1 MKRLLWSVFAL
12 LAVLGLARLRF
23 DAEVL
28 NLLPA
33 ELPAVEGLR
42 LHQQYF
48 ANARELL
55 VTLAGD
61 DPEQLAT
68 AAEAIADRLNSVTNL
83 VRRARWQPP
92 WLEHPGDTA
101 ENLAWLWL
109 QQPPAE
115 LSALRARLET
125 SALAQALAET
135 RETLATALD
144 PQTLARASYDPLG
157 LSQLPGNDG
166 AAGTGFDQGT
176 GIFTGADGTFRVVF
190 VEPANPGMNY
200 RAAATW
206 LAAVQTNVTAALAAE
221 PLRIQHTGGPAFLAE
236 IAQGMERDLR
246 NSVLGTL
253 VVIAG
258 LFWLAHRSWRPL
270 GWLVAAL
277 GLTLL
282 GTLALGG
289 LLFGTLNVVSAGF
302 AAVLLGLAV
311 DYGLVAY
318 QEAAAAPG
326 EAPDHL
332 RRHLGR
338 SIGWSAATTAAA
350 FVVLNFAGLPGL
362 AELGSLTALGV
373 VFGALVMLFFYLP
386 RVRGISPA
394 ADSPG
399 PPEKPLPSA
408 PHDFPRRI
416 PIVLTTVALM
426 GIVGLIL
433 GGRGL
438 PKISADTEA
447 LRPRGSPAYAAMDE
461 MRARLG
467 RTNEPAWLLFRGTN
481 HTAVAR
487 QLAIATSTLA
497 AQQTAGSIRSFRLP
511 TGFWPHPDNAIAN
524 QATVRTLA
532 ARLPEIEAAVTA
544 AGFTTNSL
552 ALARAVFAR
561 WLAGATTTNGWP
573 ANDTAR
579 WLNSQFA
586 AQTEAGEWLALGF
599 ADPVAPD
606 WEPGFDSATAPLV
619 SSWGRLGGQLLSHVE
634 EHVGWLTAVLAL
646 LVVGALGLAF
656 RRLVPVLL
664 SLLTGGTALALLLA
678 VMSLA
683 GWQWNLLNLVALPLL
698 LGTGVDYTIHVQLAL
713 QRDAGNLRAFWRS
726 TGRAL
731 LLCAATT
738 VTGFGSLAWSS
749 NAGLASLGA
758 VCATGIACVAVVGL
772 GFLPSW
778 WRAAVVRR
786 PGDSGGLRGPHF
798 PTVAGGTLGESGSSS
813 DESSRAS
820 RLYQTGLWR
829 LCLKL
834 VVLLPGRTTGML
846 AAGIARAYCLL
857 NPRRVAVVAENLRPL
872 FPEAPATVAGL
883 ARENVREFARK
894 LVDLWRHEAGVD
906 FSGRVQPGDGWE
918 HFHAALASRRGVL
931 LVTPHLGNW
940 ELGVTLLR
948 RFGVQPLVLTAPEPA
963 GGLTELRAAARRRLG
978 IETLVVGDDPFA
990 FVPVIRQLQEGGVV
1004 ALLVDRPPAASA
1016 VTVEFCGR
1024 PFAASVAPAELA
1036 RATGC
1041 VVLPVCIVR
1050 QGTDYT
1056 ALALPAV
1063 DYDRAALGSRD
1074 ARREFAGRILR
1085 AFGPSIRQFAA
1096 QWFHFVPVWRS
1107 SQPSAG
1113 ARTVTSA

>member
-1 MKRLLWSVFAL
+1 MKRLFWFAL
-12 LAVLGLARLRF
+12 AVLAVLGLARLRF

-28 NLLPA
+28 SLLPA

-42 LHQQYF
+42 LHQQHF

-61 DPEQLAT
+61 DPEQLAA
-68 AAEAIADRLNSVTNL
+68 AAEAIAARLNSSTNL

-115 LSALRARLET
+115 LSALLARLET
-125 SALAQALAET
+125 SVLTDALAET

-157 LSQLPGNDG
+157 LSQLPGHDG
-166 AAGTGFDQGT
+166 AAGPGFDQGT
-176 GIFTGADGTFRVVF
+176 GIFASADGTFRVVF
-190 VEPANPGMNY
+190 VEPASPAMNY

-206 LAAVQTNVTAALAAE
+206 LAAVQTNVTSALE
-221 PLRIQHTGGPAFLAE
+221 SLRIPHSAFRTQFTGGPAFLAE

-253 VVIAG
+253 VVIAV
-258 LFWLAHRSWRPL
+258 LFWLAHRSWKPL
-270 GWLVAAL
+270 GWLVVAL

-289 LLFGTLNVVSAGF
+289 LVFGTLNVVSAGF

-326 EAPDHL
+326 ETPDRL

-386 RVRGISPA
+386 RVRGLTPA
-394 ADSPG
+394 TDSSG
-399 PPEKPLPSA
+399 PSA
-408 PHDFPRRI
+408 PPPASASHDSRSRI
-416 PIVLTTVALM
+416 PIILATVAL
-426 GIVGLIL
+426 VGVAGLVL
-433 GGRGL
+433 GWFGL
-438 PKISADTEA
+438 PAISADTEA
-447 LRPRGSPAYAAMDE
+447 LRPRGSPAYAAMDG
-461 MRARLG
+461 MRTRLG
-467 RTNEPAWLLFRGTN
+467 RTNEPAWLLFRGAN
-481 HTAVAR
+481 HAAISR
-487 QLAIATSTLA
+487 QLAAATAALT
-497 AQQTAGSIRSFRLP
+497 AQQAAGSIRSFRVP
-511 TGFWPHPDNAIAN
+511 ANFWPHPENATTN
-524 QATVRTLA
+524 QAVVRTLA
-532 ARLPEIEAAVTA
+532 AQLPEIEAAVTA
-544 AGFTTNSL
+544 TGFTTNSL
-552 ALARAVFAR
+552 VLARAVFAR
-561 WLAGATTTNGWP
+561 WRDGLATAAGWP

-579 WLNSQFA
+579 WLHSQFA
-586 AQTEAGEWLALGF
+586 AQTEAGEWLALGLV
-599 ADPVAPD
+599 DPAAPD
-606 WEPGFDSATAPLV
+606 WEPGFDSAASPLV
-619 SSWGRLGGQLLSHVE
+619 SSWGRLGGQLLRHVE

-664 SLLTGGTALALLLA
+664 SLLTGGTALVLLLA

-683 GWQWNLLNLVALPLL
+683 GWRWNLLNLVALPLL

-713 QRDAGNLRAFWRS
+713 QRGAGDLRAFWRS

-758 VCATGIACVAVVGL
+758 VCATGIGCVALVAL
-772 GFLPSW
+772 GFLPLW
-778 WRAAVVRR
+778 WRAA
-786 PGDSGGLRGPHF
+786 GSRGHGHMSREPQS
-798 PTVAGGTLGESGSSS
+798 PAGESSH
-813 DESSRAS
+813 AS

-829 LCLKL
+829 LGLKL
-834 VVLLPGRTTGML
+834 AVLMPGRATAML

-857 NPRRVAVVAENLRPL
+857 NPRRVAVVADNLRPL
-872 FPEAPATVAGL
+872 FSEAPADAARL
-883 ARENVREFARK
+883 ARENFREFARK
-894 LVDLWRHEAGVD
+894 LVDLWQHEAGVD

-990 FVPVIRQLQEGGVV
+990 FVPVIRHLQEGGVV

-1016 VTVEFCGR
+1016 VAVEFCGR

-1050 QGTDYT
+1050 QGTGYT

-1074 ARREFAGRILR
+1074 ARRELAGRILR
-1085 AFGPSIRQFAA
+1085 AFGPFIRQFAA
-1096 QWFHFVPVWRS
+1096 QWFHFVPVWNP
-1107 SQPSAG
+1107 SQKS
-1113 ARTVTSA
+1113 